1 MPSLIQQLDLIDPNW
16 RYNVSS
22 NPLEAAV
29 ELCLIEPEELEDYQE
44 LDFNE

>member
-1 MPSLIQQLDLIDPNW
+1 MNLLEQLDKIDPNW
-16 RYNVSS
+16 RENVSS

-44 LDFNE
+44 LDFDD